1 MCTAAGA
8 VAVRR
13 MQLGTTNNRAVG
25 HTNTE
30 PYEEE
35 AVNRAVPIFM
45 ILAAFAA
52 WASID
57 SAQGGTTG
65 DSRSYVAH
73 LFNLTET
80 NTNYRKVLFTGAR
93 SQLVVMSIPPG
104 ESIGAETHA
113 HVEQTIVVLE
123 GSGQAVLGG
132 QKTNVNDGDVI
143 VITPGTPHNLVNTG
157 RVPLQVFTMYAP
169 PNHIDGR
176 VHRTKQDAGRDVED
190 EEFGRRVAE

>member
-1 MCTAAGA
+1 M
-8 VAVRR
+8 
-13 MQLGTTNNRAVG
+13 NRAI
-25 HTNTE
+25 
-30 PYEEE
+30 
-35 AVNRAVPIFM
+35 AIFM

-65 DSRSYVAH
+65 GSRSYVAH

-80 NTNYRKVLFTGAR
+80 NAYYRKVLFTGVR

-104 ESIGAETHA
+104 ESIGAEIHA
-113 HVEQTIVVLE
+113 HVEQTIVVLK
-123 GSGQAVLGG
+123 GSGQAVLDG

-143 VITPGTPHNLVNTG
+143 VLTPGTPHNLVNTG
-157 RVPLQVFTMYAP
+157 RVPLQVFTTYAP

-176 VHRTKQDAGRDVED
+176 VHRTKQDAERDAED
-190 EEFGRRVAE
+190 EQFGRKVGE